1 MRNLSYLKNVVT
13 LEFFPDKCTGCGIC
27 LEVCPQAVF
36 IPQNGKVQV
45 ADRDACME
53 CGACAKNCPAKAIGV
68 QAGVGC
74 ANAVMTSFFRKDGA
88 CVCGPECGAGS
99 DEEDGTNPGQGKSCC
114 C

>member
-1 MRNLSYLKNVVT
+1 MNNLRYLKNVVT
-13 LEFFPDKCTGCGIC
+13 LEFFPEKCTGCGVC

-36 IPQNGKVQV
+36 VPENGRVRV

-88 CVCGPECGAGS
+88 CVCGPECGTG
-99 DEEDGTNPGQGKSCC
+99 DDHEDDPPACSGGSCC